1 MRENRIIKII
11 YRLHCRKIKIGIDG
25 YWIIRKEE
33 YERK

>member
-11 YRLHCRKIKIGIDG
+11 YRLYCRKIGIDG